1 MEETARTLRLEV
13 ITPDA
18 SVYCDDVE
26 FVLVRALDGDLG
38 VMHGNAPLIA
48 SLDIWPLTVT
58 KEGTE
63 KKIAVAKGFMEVND
77 NKVTIVTPAAE
88 LPEDIDVKRAEAAKH
103 RAEDRLASKNEKI
116 DHVRAELALKRA
128 IQRLD
133 VVKTF
138 SGR

>member
-38 VMHGNAPLIA
+38 VMHGHAPLIA

-88 LPEDIDVKRAEAAKH
+88 LPEDIDVK
-103 RAEDRLASKNEKI
+103 NEKI

>member
-1 MEETARTLRLEV
+1 M
-13 ITPDA
+13 
-18 SVYCDDVE
+18 
-26 FVLVRALDGDLG
+26 
-38 VMHGNAPLIA
+38 AP
-48 SLDIWPLTVT
+48 SVT
-58 KEGTE
+58 KEVAE

-103 RAEDRLASKNEKI
+103 RAEERLASKNEKI

>member
-38 VMHGNAPLIA
+38 VMHGHAPLIA

-58 KEGTE
+58 KEGAE

-88 LPEDIDVKRAEAAKH
+88 LPEDIDVK

>member
-38 VMHGNAPLIA
+38 VMHGHAPLIA

-58 KEGTE
+58 KEGAE

-103 RAEDRLASKNEKI
+103 RASKNEKI